1 MTRIAVVVLLAC
13 GVLAAQDFS
22 EVEIV
27 KIAGNYRFTEGPAW
41 SDEGFLL
48 FSDVPGSKI
57 HKFTPG
63 KGVVVFREESNRAN
77 GNAFDSRG
85 RLYTCEAATRRVVR
99 TDKNGKVEVLA
110 EKFEGKRLNEPNDI
124 VVRKDGHVWFTDPAF
139 GSGEKT
145 RELDF
150 YGVFHLSPKG
160 ELEAVARLK
169 TRPNGI
175 ALAPS
180 GKVLYVDNSD
190 ERNVRAYDVDRNGK
204 ASNERVLIAGIEG
217 PPDGMKVDEKG
228 NLYVAAKDIVV
239 YTPEGKQLAKIE
251 IPEAASN
258 CAFGDEDLRS
268 LYVTARTSVYRVRLP
283 Q

>member
-1 MTRIAVVVLLAC
+1 MTRLAVVALLAC
-13 GVLAAQDFS
+13 GLAPAQDFS
-22 EVEIV
+22 KVSITKV
-27 KIAGNYRFTEGPAW
+27 GGNYRFTEGPLW
-41 SDEGFLL
+41 SAGGYLL
-48 FSDVPGSKI
+48 FSDIPASKI
-57 HKFTPG
+57 YRFNPG
-63 KGVVVFREESNRAN
+63 KGIVVFREESNHAN

-124 VVRKDGHVWFTDPAF
+124 VVRKDGHVWFTDPAY

-150 YGVFHLSPKG
+150 YGVFHITPKG
-160 ELEAVARLK
+160 DIEAIARLK

-180 GKVLYVDNSD
+180 GKILYVDNSD
-190 ERNVRAYDVDRNGK
+190 ERNVRAYDIDRNGK
-204 ASNERVLIAGIEG
+204 ASNERVLIPDVGG
-217 PPDGMKVDEKG
+217 GPDGMKVDERG
-228 NLYVAAKDIVV
+228 NLYVAAQSIYVFS
-239 YTPEGKQLAKIE
+239 PEGKQLAKIE
-251 IPEAASN
+251 IPEPASN
-258 CAFGDEDLRS
+258 CAFGDEDGQS
-268 LYVTARTSVYRVRLP
+268 LYVTARTSVYRVRLS